1 MLKAKSFNEL
11 KRILNSKDGQ
21 FQLMVG
27 YLSSPEKS
35 TPNSVRSNQ
44 MPSIK

>member
-1 MLKAKSFNEL
+1 
-11 KRILNSKDGQ
+11 
-21 FQLMVG
+21 MVG